1 MNHYITG
8 NTIRT
13 LREQRKLTQAQ
24 LGEILGV
31 SHKTI
36 SKWETMRGLPDI
48 TLIEPLAK
56 ALNISVMELL
66 SGEQIVNQNRASN
79 MSRSKLYVCPICCN
93 TIHSSGDALI
103 SCCGITLPALEA
115 EDCDEEHCFHFET
128 VEDET
133 FITLPHPMEKEHYI
147 SFLAFASGDKFQLV
161 KLYAE
166 GSCEA
171 RMKLQG
177 HGFLYAYCNKHGL
190 YKQRL

>member
-1 MNHYITG
+1 MNHYING

-24 LGEILGV
+24 LADILGV

-56 ALNISVMELL
+56 APNISVMELF
-66 SGEQIVNQNRASN
+66 SGEQIVNQNRAGN
-79 MSRSKLYVCPICCN
+79 MSRSKLYVCPICSN
-93 TIHSSGDALI
+93 IIHSSGDALI

-115 EDCDEEHCFHFET
+115 EDCDEEHCFCLET

-133 FITLPHPMEKEHYI
+133 FVTLPHPMEKEHYI
-147 SFLAFASGDKFQLV
+147 SFLAFASG
-161 KLYAE
+161 
-166 GSCEA
+166 
-171 RMKLQG
+171 R
-177 HGFLYAYCNKHGL
+177 
-190 YKQRL
+190 